1 MTEIGFCDLSS
12 KILKTANTQFKYVL
26 SGFCCTLR
34 SQVLGLKIVLVPE
47 TSKEVK
53 SDKWRHFFYLHNTS
67 PPPIFYRP
75 ILMRVSGGVNMPWL
89 RPETW
94 WHFAHQTVSLDSC
107 FFFFARLAG
116 GSRFFFELFL
126 FLDFAWE
133 EGVRSDWSD
142 LWSRKLGSDST
153 IVLLRA
159 LNGEGLEGSRI
170 PDT

>member
-67 PPPIFYRP
+67 PPPYFLSPYINEGFRGSEYALTTSWDMMAFRP
-75 ILMRVSGGVNMPWL
+75 PNSFLGFLFFLLRSFGRRFSLLFWALSLLGLCMGGGGALWL
-89 RPETW
+89 IWFVVKKTRLWQYNSPFEGPEW
-94 WHFAHQTVSLDSC
+94 
-107 FFFFARLAG
+107 G
-116 GSRFFFELFL
+116 GSRRL
-126 FLDFAWE
+126 
-133 EGVRSDWSD
+133 
-142 LWSRKLGSDST
+142 
-153 IVLLRA
+153 
-159 LNGEGLEGSRI
+159 
-170 PDT
+170 